1 MSARA
6 AYAVDEFADDA
17 SATEGIDLNDL
28 EPFTMLMVR
37 TCHSLYRI
45 VVWRG
50 TAVRLQGGRHF
61 PTATVCRI
69 NGSGFG
75 GSVLKLAWIGVGLR
89 MEICVGGRR
98 IVTSPVREI
107 TTECNGST
115 DRPIRLSDK
124 PGELHAN
131 AW

>member
-6 AYAVDEFADDA
+6 AYAVDEFADEA
-17 SATEGIDLNDL
+17 SATKGIDLNDL

-50 TAVRLQGGRHF
+50 TEVVLQGGRRF
-61 PTATVCRI
+61 PSTTVCRI

-75 GSVLKLAWIGVGLR
+75 GSVLKLGWIGVGLR
-89 MEICVGGRR
+89 MEIAADGRR
-98 IVTSPVREI
+98 IVTSPVLEI
-107 TTECNGST
+107 TNGTLNKPQEFSRCQHTE
-115 DRPIRLSDK
+115 
-124 PGELHAN
+124 
-131 AW
+131 

>member
-1 MSARA
+1 MSARV

-17 SATEGIDLNDL
+17 SGTEGIDLNGL
-28 EPFTMLMVR
+28 EPFTTLMVR

-50 TAVRLQGGRHF
+50 TDVVLQGGRRF
-61 PTATVCRI
+61 PTATACRI

-89 MEICVGGRR
+89 MEIAVDGRC

-107 TTECNGST
+107 TIEPATSGRS
-115 DRPIRLSDK
+115 S
-124 PGELHAN
+124 HN
-131 AW
+131 AR